1 MLLDL
6 SKIRTPHVAFD
17 EAYAPQQFAAADDY
31 KVVEP
36 VQLHLDIAKTGERF
50 RLTGRVRTV
59 LELPC
64 SRCLDPFLWPVD
76 GSFDLVYHPQSANVG
91 EGEQEV
97 GDEDMST
104 AFYEDQR
111 IDLAQLMR
119 EQFYLAL
126 PMKPL
131 CGDECRGL
139 CAVCGTNLNRET
151 CGCSREWEDP
161 RMAALKNVK
170 LKSKN

>member
-17 EAYAPQQFAAADDY
+17 ETYAPQQFAAADDY

-91 EGEQEV
+91 DGEQEV

-131 CGDECRGL
+131 CGEECRGL